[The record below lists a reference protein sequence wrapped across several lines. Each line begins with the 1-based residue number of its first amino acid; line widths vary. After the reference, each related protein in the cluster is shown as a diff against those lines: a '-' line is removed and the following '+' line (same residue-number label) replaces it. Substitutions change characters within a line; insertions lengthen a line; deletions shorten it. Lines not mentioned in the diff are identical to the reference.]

1 MDQLGSKVPSP
12 LFIQCVEVPNGSV
25 ASCSASNLLPHVNQ
39 HRGHMMAMRTGV
51 DTALLR
57 SLCLG
62 TIDIDKPVA
71 PRQPTPRTHGGDA
84 NWCRYGPA
92 KISLSW
98 NH

>member
-1 MDQLGSKVPSP
+1 
-12 LFIQCVEVPNGSV
+12 
-25 ASCSASNLLPHVNQ
+25 
-39 HRGHMMAMRTGV
+39 MRTGV

-71 PRQPTPRTHGGDA
+71 PRQPTPRTHDGDV

-92 KISLSW
+92 KISVLEPLTLINLLPHVNQHRGHMMAMRTGVDTALLRSLSW